1 MDLVHP
7 RCAGLDVS
15 NRDAKGCVRVAGAGR
30 AGATSTVTT
39 WGAVTSQVLVL
50 REHLIAQQVTLVV
63 MEATGD
69 YRKPFYYLLED
80 ASFEVLLVN
89 ARHVK
94 NLPGRKTDVS
104 DAAWL
109 AQLGAHGLVRG
120 SFVPPEPIRQLR
132 DLTRTRTTMVRTRAR
147 EIQRLEKLPEDAGIK
162 LSSMTSDI
170 SGVSGR
176 AMLQA
181 LISGQR
187 DPAQLAEL
195 AKRRLR
201 SKIPALT
208 EALTGRFTEHHAF
221 LARLHLD
228 MIDQHTR
235 AIDELTARIK
245 VVIEPFRGARD
256 LMITIPGIS
265 VGVADV
271 IIAETG
277 ADMSRFP
284 TAGHL
289 ASWARTCP
297 GSNESAGRIKSTKTR
312 PGNPYLKGALGVAA
326 MSAAH
331 SKDTYLAAKYRR
343 IASRRGPIKAI
354 VAVEHAM
361 HIVTWNM
368 LTNGIFYQD
377 LGEDFYS
384 RRNPHKTKQR
394 PRPTP
399 ADGLRRHA
407 QPAHDRCS
415 WVNLRVSDM
424 ARTSTTTSRSSGPA
438 PWMPGPT
445 RSSPPTPRS

>member
-15 NRDAKGCVRVAGAGR
+15 KRDAKLWVRVAGAGR
-30 AGATSTVTT
+30 AGPRSTVTT
-39 WGAVTSQVLVL
+39 WGAVTSQVLAL
-50 REHLIAQQVTLVV
+50 RDHLIAEQVTLVV

-69 YRKPFYYLLED
+69 YWKPFYYLLDD
-80 ASFEVLLVN
+80 APFEVLLVN

-147 EIQRLEKLPEDAGIK
+147 EIQRLEKLLEDAGIK
-162 LSSMTSDI
+162 LSSVASDI

-176 AMLQA
+176 AMLEA

-201 SKIPALT
+201 SKIPELT

-221 LARLHLD
+221 LARLHLEV
-228 MIDQHTR
+228 IDQHSS
-235 AIDELTARIK
+235 AIAELTARIE

-256 LMITIPGIS
+256 LMITIPRIS
-265 VGVADV
+265 IGVAEV

-289 ASWARTCP
+289 ASWAGTCP

-331 SKDTYLAAKYRR
+331 GKDTYLAAKFRR

-361 HIVTWNM
+361 LIAIWHM
-368 LTNGIFYQD
+368 LSNGVFYQD
-377 LGEDFYS
+377 LGGDFYS
-384 RRNPHKTKQR
+384 RRNPDKTQQRALAQLKQLGYEVTLS
-394 PRPTP
+394 PRDT
-399 ADGLRRHA
+399 AVAG
-407 QPAHDRCS
+407 
-415 WVNLRVSDM
+415 
-424 ARTSTTTSRSSGPA
+424 
-438 PWMPGPT
+438 
-445 RSSPPTPRS
+445 

>member
-15 NRDAKGCVRVAGAGR
+15 KRDAKVCVRVAGSGR
-30 AGATSTVTT
+30 AAATSTVTT
-39 WGAVTSQVLVL
+39 WGAVTNQVLAL
-50 REHLIAQQVTLVV
+50 REHLIAEQVTLVV

-69 YRKPFYYLLED
+69 YWKPFYYLLED
-80 ASFEVLLVN
+80 GPFEVLLVN

-109 AQLGAHGLVRG
+109 AQLGAHGLLRG

-132 DLTRTRTTMVRTRAR
+132 DLTRTRTTLVRERAR
-147 EIQRLEKLPEDAGIK
+147 EIQRLEKLLEDAGIK
-162 LSSMTSDI
+162 LSSVASDI
-170 SGVSGR
+170 TGVSGR
-176 AMLQA
+176 AMLEA
-181 LISGQR
+181 LIAGRR
-187 DPAQLAEL
+187 DPTELAEL

-208 EALTGRFTEHHAF
+208 EALTGRFAEHHAF

-228 MIDQHTR
+228 LIDQHSR
-235 AIDELTARIK
+235 AVEELTARIE

-277 ADMSRFP
+277 PDMSRFP

-289 ASWARTCP
+289 ASWAGTCP

-326 MSAAH
+326 MSAAR
-331 SKDTYLAAKYRR
+331 SKDTYLSAKYRR
-343 IASRRGPIKAI
+343 IASRRGPVKAL

-361 HIVTWNM
+361 LIAIWNM
-368 LTNGIFYQD
+368 ITTGS
-377 LGEDFYS
+377 FYS
-384 RRNPHKTKQR
+384 DPGGDYYTRLHPDRTKQR
-394 PRPTP
+394 ALDQLKNIGYTVT
-399 ADGLRRHA
+399 L
-407 QPAHDRCS
+407 
-415 WVNLRVSDM
+415 
-424 ARTSTTTSRSSGPA
+424 
-438 PWMPGPT
+438 
-445 RSSPPTPRS
+445 SPLAEAVAG

>member
-15 NRDAKGCVRVAGAGR
+15 KRDAKLCVRIAGAGR

-39 WGAVTSQVLVL
+39 WGAVTSQVLAL
-50 REHLIAQQVTLVV
+50 RDHLIAEQVTLVV

-69 YRKPFYYLLED
+69 YWKPFYYLLED
-80 ASFEVLLVN
+80 GPFEVLLVN

-147 EIQRLEKLPEDAGIK
+147 EIQRLEKLLEDAGIK
-162 LSSMTSDI
+162 LSSVASDI

-176 AMLQA
+176 AMLEA

-228 MIDQHTR
+228 MIDQHSH
-235 AIDELTARIK
+235 AIDELTDRIE

-256 LMITIPGIS
+256 LMTSIPGIS

-277 ADMSRFP
+277 VDMSRFP

-289 ASWARTCP
+289 ASWAGTCP

-312 PGNPYLKGALGVAA
+312 PGNPYLKGALGIAA

-331 SKDTYLAAKYRR
+331 SKDTYLAAKFRR

-354 VAVEHAM
+354 VAIEHAVLVAIW
-361 HIVTWNM
+361 HM
-368 LTNGIFYQD
+368 LTNGVFYED
-377 LGEDFYS
+377 LGGDYYS
-384 RRNPHKTKQR
+384 RRNPDKIKQR
-394 PRPTP
+394 ALDQLKQLGYDVT
-399 ADGLRRHA
+399 LK
-407 QPAHDRCS
+407 
-415 WVNLRVSDM
+415 
-424 ARTSTTTSRSSGPA
+424 
-438 PWMPGPT
+438 
-445 RSSPPTPRS
+445 PPQTAAAG